1 MSEIHPIFDKY
12 NSLSFWGRAKR
23 MIKGLIGLMFL
34 IPFFCMTVFFLLME
48 LGNYIWDI
56 VFGEHKHLCLL

>member
-12 NSLSFWGRAKR
+12 NRLNFLGRTKR
-23 MIKGLIGLMFL
+23 MIKGLIGLVFVVPL
-34 IPFFCMTVFFLLME
+34 FCMSVFFLLME

-56 VFGEHKHLCLL
+56 VFGFTK